1 MLPFPT
7 VRVVDLEPVT
17 VMVQLLVAVVEGE
30 GQVCASTAALKSCA
44 ASSRADA
51 RNDDDIQDDDG
62 IAWMGLDM

>member
-30 GQVCASTAALKSCA
+30 GQVCASTAALSCA

-51 RNDDDIQDDDG
+51 RNDDDIQDDD
-62 IAWMGLDM
+62 IAWMGLYM